1 MTISNICVGFVVF
14 IGLLVITG
22 LLGFLNM
29 LVADEEDLFAICVAW
44 ITSTAGLAACLIYIL
59 VMKVFI

>member
-22 LLGFLNM
+22 VLGWFNM
-29 LVADEEDLFAICVAW
+29 CMADEDDMYIVFVAW
-44 ITSTAGLAACLIYIL
+44 ITSTAGLATCLTYIL
-59 VMKVFI
+59 VMKGFI

>member
-22 LLGFLNM
+22 LLGLFYM
-29 LVADEEDLFAICVAW
+29 WMGDEEDLFAISVAW
-44 ITSTAGLAACLIYIL
+44 IVSTAGLATCLTYIL
-59 VMKVFI
+59 VMKGFI